1 MKRLEGMKYEKG
13 WITQLDCVKTCTDF
27 LGIPLSRPWLFG
39 GTGFAFI
46 MNMEDHGEPGGFQ
59 SFNTEMIRNL
69 GNNLGY
75 TIDGVTGLRSDGD
88 FPHKQLAAWENTK
101 RAINAGYPCYG
112 YNLGIPEYYVVNGY
126 DEGGYYFV
134 GIGTDDWQWK
144 VSSASAK
151 LLGSGIA
158 NAEVRQLARS
168 LGVEFSEN
176 VIVHTNGGVFELLD
190 DIGNSLTV
198 AGEAYLPWDRLATVH
213 IGLLEMF
220 WIEPGVTSSDRET
233 VRDALSFALEFA
245 QSPQKWVYDGYKAGM
260 DAYDN
265 FIRGFAQ
272 DRHQGFGL
280 SINAE
285 AWAECRG
292 MAGPF
297 LREAQERIGGS
308 LSGRLLKTAAIY
320 DAIHEQLRD
329 VRDLFPFHGRKPE
342 DMREK
347 DRVTRAVELLERAK
361 ELEREGL
368 RELEWLAGEL

>member
-1 MKRLEGMKYEKG
+1 MAGRK
-13 WITQLDCVKTCTDF
+13 I
-27 LGIPLSRPWLFG
+27 
-39 GTGFAFI
+39 GF
-46 MNMEDHGEPGGFQ
+46 
-59 SFNTEMIRNL
+59 
-69 GNNLGY
+69 
-75 TIDGVTGLRSDGD
+75 RSDED
-88 FPHKQLAAWENTK
+88 FPDKQRVAWENTK
-101 RAINAGYPCYG
+101 RAIHARYPCYG

-144 VSSASAK
+144 VSPASAK
-151 LLGSGIA
+151 LLGSGIV
-158 NAEVRQLARS
+158 NAEVRQLAGS

-176 VIVHTNGGVFELLD
+176 VIIHTNGGVYELLD
-190 DIGNSLTV
+190 DRGNSLTV

-233 VRDALSFALEFA
+233 VKDALSFALEFA
-245 QSPQKWVYDGYKAGM
+245 QSPQKWVYDGYKAGL

-285 AWAECRG
+285 AWTECRE

-297 LREAQERIGGS
+297 LREARDRIGGS
-308 LSGRLLKTAAIY
+308 VSERLLKAAAIY
-320 DAIHEQLRD
+320 DAIHEQMRG
-329 VRDLFPFHGRKPE
+329 VRDLFPFYGRNPE
-342 DMREK
+342 DMRDK
-347 DRVTRAVELLERAK
+347 DRISRAVAHLERAK
-361 ELEREGL
+361 ELERKGL
-368 RELEWLAGEL
+368 HELEQIVCDL